1 MKRIRNQYSRLAH
14 WDDSTKWHSPKYTYI
29 YELHNKK
36 KIYWKD
42 AEAKAPFKNDNNIAS
57 YKLSNWIETGL
68 EIPKK
73 KPTKDKDNNRNNIL
87 DPMSFVEQSYFI
99 VHLCI
104 GINMLQNVFKTMK
117 KKKRTKNAPPFNV
130 LKQPLP

>member
-14 WDDSTKWHSPKYTYI
+14 WDDSTKWHSPEYTYI

-42 AEAKAPFKNDNNIAS
+42 AEAKAPFENDNNIAL

-73 KPTKDKDNNRNNIL
+73 KPTKDKDNNNNNNIP
-87 DPMSFVEQSYFI
+87 DSMSFVKQSYFI
-99 VHLCI
+99 VHLCCI
-104 GINMLQNVFKTMK
+104 GINMATKCVWDDEEEK
-117 KKKRTKNAPPFNV
+117 KNAQKMHR
-130 LKQPLP
+130 LLMS